1 MFSRK
6 SEKFIFLGKMQ
17 EISALEA
24 NIDSF
29 QQISV
34 KYLPFPDPNISLMSK
49 YLAQIKVYTYFNIG
63 DAKTLI
69 KLKRKIRVN

>member
-6 SEKFIFLGKMQ
+6 LQKSVIFLGKMQ

-34 KYLPFPDPNISLMSK
+34 KYLPFPRPDISVMTKDLT
-49 YLAQIKVYTYFNIG
+49 QIKVYIYFNIG
-63 DAKTLI
+63 DVKILM
-69 KLKRKIRVN
+69 KLKEK

>member
-17 EISALEA
+17 EIKALEA

-34 KYLPFPDPNISLMSK
+34 KYLPFPRPDIRFT
-49 YLAQIKVYTYFNIG
+49 QIKVYIYFNIG
-63 DAKTLI
+63 DVKILM
-69 KLKRKIRVN
+69 KLKEN